1 MFCLQRENERA
12 SQRERE
18 REQKSAR
25 KRGIAVATCN
35 KLTAPTQLPE
45 RVGAGNDDGGGIGT
59 EGGGGY

>member
-12 SQRERE
+12 SKR
-18 REQKSAR
+18 A
-25 KRGIAVATCN
+25 RGIAVATCN
-35 KLTAPTQLPE
+35 KLTATQLPE